1 MTEETTPKKTNW
13 LGVGLILCIVVY
25 LFSTLMIDH
34 DNKRAVEGLTKI
46 IEAHSQKA
54 DSLMR
59 RQKLYEEAID
69 RLRYSINESQME
81 VITVEKEKTKIY
93 NNYIENVVRYS
104 GDPKLD
110 TVFTK
115 DSIDFYQRVQSGWMF
130 KK

>member
-1 MTEETTPKKTNW
+1 MKNKLINWGAGIIVAAAILAYIYTSVESDSSDKKFRN
-13 LGVGLILCIVVY
+13 IVQDQ
-25 LFSTLMIDH
+25 LELQ
-34 DNKRAVEGLTKI
+34 N
-46 IEAHSQKA
+46 QKA

-69 RLRYSINESQME
+69 RLRYSINENQME
-81 VITVEKEKTKIY
+81 VRTVEKEKTKIY

>member
-1 MTEETTPKKTNW
+1 
-13 LGVGLILCIVVY
+13 
-25 LFSTLMIDH
+25 
-34 DNKRAVEGLTKI
+34 
-46 IEAHSQKA
+46 
-54 DSLMR
+54 
-59 RQKLYEEAID
+59 
-69 RLRYSINESQME
+69 ME